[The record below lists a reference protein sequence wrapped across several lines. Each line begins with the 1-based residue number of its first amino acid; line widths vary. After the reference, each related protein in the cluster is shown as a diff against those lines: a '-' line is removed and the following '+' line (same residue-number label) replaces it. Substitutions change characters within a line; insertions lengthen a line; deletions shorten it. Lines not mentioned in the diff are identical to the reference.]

1 MIKPVWTGRVAAV
14 RWARA
19 SMLVLAIGLGSGAA
33 SAQLT
38 DAQLMDSVQVHALK
52 YFWDHA
58 HPTSKL
64 SRERIHLDNLAWDEN
79 TIAIGGTG
87 FGFLNVIVGIENGHI
102 SATEGVT
109 HLNTALDFLWNADR
123 FHGAWPHW
131 MEGNTGAVIP
141 FSTFDDGG
149 DLVETA
155 LLCQAL
161 ICVREYFKDGNA
173 AEQVVANKADVL
185 WKGVEWSWYTQGEES
200 LMFRVQY
207 KPGKTWCFLCK
218 PCVNEVKPD
227 NPQYRYGGT
236 WKG

>member
-79 TIAIGGTG
+79 TIAIGGT
-87 FGFLNVIVGIENGHI
+87 
-102 SATEGVT
+102 
-109 HLNTALDFLWNADR
+109 
-123 FHGAWPHW
+123 
-131 MEGNTGAVIP
+131 
-141 FSTFDDGG
+141 
-149 DLVETA
+149 
-155 LLCQAL
+155 
-161 ICVREYFKDGNA
+161 
-173 AEQVVANKADVL
+173 
-185 WKGVEWSWYTQGEES
+185 WKG
-200 LMFRVQY
+200 
-207 KPGKTWCFLCK
+207 
-218 PCVNEVKPD
+218 
-227 NPQYRYGGT
+227 
-236 WKG
+236 